1 MTNGGKNKHLHIAR
15 TVSVSTAC
23 TTRCRS
29 TPFQRNVERSA
40 ADPDLA
46 SLGSQAC
53 GDRERGG
60 GGGRRERGLKGS
72 AYFAL
77 QILVIIKQEYL
88 TSNSLLF
95 QH

>member
-29 TPFQRNVERSA
+29 TPFQRNAERSA
-40 ADPDLA
+40 ADLDLA

-53 GDRERGG
+53 EDRER
-60 GGGRRERGLKGS
+60 ERVRMENG
-72 AYFAL
+72 
-77 QILVIIKQEYL
+77 
-88 TSNSLLF
+88 
-95 QH
+95 